1 MTPET
6 VKRSSASTTQVRE
19 ALYNQ
24 RSLVYS
30 SFVLRSSEPQIPIL
44 TWALSAGVPWTQH
57 QIHEAVV
64 FCFQEFRGS
73 AFYYI
78 FELSR
83 ILLHIVQLH
92 KRLQSE
98 KKNGHKTRNFCIRNA
113 HGVAQGKKQHHQH
126 SNIYSAKTWLKFFF
140 VNLVA
145 WGQLQ
150 PNHPG
155 IRLRAKYEWHFRLR
169 NSIKVFTWRHGSH
182 VDIPKKW
189 NGGQVGLPVGG

>member
-6 VKRSSASTTQVRE
+6 IKRSSASTTQVRE
-19 ALYNQ
+19 ALDNQ

-30 SFVLRSSEPQIPIL
+30 SVVLRSSEPQIPTL

-78 FELSR
+78 VELSR

-92 KRLQSE
+92 KRLQPE
-98 KKNGHKTRNFCIRNA
+98 KKNGHKTWKVCIRNA
-113 HGVAQGKKQHHQH
+113 HGVAQGKKIQQHQH
-126 SNIYSAKTWLKFFF
+126 PNIYSAKTWLEFLF

-145 WGQLQ
+145 WGVSHLQ
-150 PNHPG
+150 TS
-155 IRLRAKYEWHFRLR
+155 A
-169 NSIKVFTWRHGSH
+169 
-182 VDIPKKW
+182 
-189 NGGQVGLPVGG
+189 